1 MRFEIRVAPNSG
13 FCFGVRR
20 AIEIAEKTL
29 ASTKRA
35 FSIGP
40 LIHNPQVID
49 RLRQAGLQPVD
60 SLDKVKSSDT
70 VVIRSHGVH
79 PDVISKLRKK
89 AVKIVD
95 ATCPLVKNA
104 QQSAEVLAREGYT
117 VVILGERNH
126 PEVEGL
132 VGHAPEAVVVDADK
146 ALPALPRG
154 SKIGL
159 VAQTTQYP
167 ADFRRVIEKIT
178 RNDFDEVR
186 IFNTICHATV
196 ERQKAAV
203 ELATNVDIMFVLGGR
218 NSANTNHLAKI
229 CRATGVDTYHL
240 ETAEELDEKWLE
252 GRRRVGVT
260 AGASTPE
267 WIIKQFVSRLEKVS
281 GG

>member
-29 ASTKRA
+29 ASTKEA

-60 SLDKVKSSDT
+60 SPEAVDPSGT
-70 VVIRSHGVH
+70 VIIRSHGVR
-79 PDVISKLRKK
+79 PDVLSRLKER
-89 AVKIVD
+89 AAKIID
-95 ATCPLVKNA
+95 ATCPLVKKA
-104 QQSAEVLAREGYT
+104 QQSAELLALEGYT

-132 VGHAPEAVVVDADK
+132 VGHAPGAIVVNADEEVPV
-146 ALPALPRG
+146 LPHG

-167 ADFRRVIEKIT
+167 ADFRRVIERIT
-178 RNDFDEVR
+178 RNDFDEAR

-203 ELATNVDIMFVLGGR
+203 ELATDVDIMFVLGGR

-229 CRATGVDTYHL
+229 CKATGVDTYHI
-240 ETAEELDEKWLE
+240 ETAGELDEKWLD
-252 GRRRVGVT
+252 GKRRVGVT

-267 WIIKQFVSRLEKVS
+267 WIIEQFVSRLEKVS